1 MKSKIKFILIALF
14 LFSFLAAC
22 TSVREKEGWAGKI
35 EEEDGIEVIYNPKE
49 PLYGEI
55 DLELEED
62 LVIGAGEE
70 FDENYNFRYI
80 RDIEVDD
87 EGNILVV
94 DSRDCRI
101 QKYDKDGKYLQTIGR
116 KGEGPGEF
124 QRPSLTYLAP
134 DGKLY
139 VNELRK
145 VHIFNQNQEYKR
157 SIILESFLTSFGVT
171 KEGNIMGYVSTRTEE
186 EMTIDIALIDPEGKR
201 TKTIASYPDQGVMIQ
216 RGNITFGTTPPYSPG
231 LFFSSVDENSGI
243 YGFSADYKLFMTD
256 ASGEIIRRIEKE
268 EKRQP
273 TSKAEESEYIK
284 ERWESQKERGGTL
297 SEGDVRKLHTF
308 AEYKP
313 YFTNIIM
320 DDEGNLFLPK
330 PKSVLHPEDYT
341 YYDFFN
347 RQGCYFYKIK
357 ISDVTP
363 RVIKKGYIYTF
374 GSDPDT
380 GYYEIE
386 RYRKKTG
393 SRSKN
398 SQILKPKGKDSSTI
412 LI

>member
-1 MKSKIKFILIALF
+1 MKSKMKFILITLV

-35 EEEDGIEVIYNPKE
+35 EEDDGIDVIYNPEE
-49 PLYGEI
+49 PLHGEI
-55 DLELEED
+55 DLELEKD

-70 FDENYNFRYI
+70 FDENYNFRRI
-80 RDIEVDD
+80 SSMEVDD
-87 EGNILVV
+87 EGNIFVL
-94 DSRDCRI
+94 DYSDCRI

-145 VHIFNQNQEYKR
+145 LNVFDENQEYER
-157 SIILESFLTSFGVT
+157 SIILKSILLSFGVT
-171 KEGNIMGYVSTRTEE
+171 KEGNIMGYTNTRSEK
-186 EMTIDIALIDPEGKR
+186 EMTIDIALIDAEGKR
-201 TKTIASYPDQGVMIQ
+201 TKTIASYPDQGVRIQ
-216 RGNITFGTTPPYSPG
+216 RGNVVIGSTPPYSAG
-231 LFFSSVDENSGI
+231 LFFCPVDENSGI
-243 YGFSADYKLFMTD
+243 YGFSAEYKLFETD
-256 ASGEIIRRIEKE
+256 ASGEVIRRIEKK

-273 TSKAEESEYIK
+273 TSKDEESEYIK
-284 ERWESQKERGGTL
+284 ERWERQRDRGGRF
-297 SEGDVRKLHTF
+297 SEGDLRKLSTF

-347 RQGCYFYKIK
+347 KQGYYFYKIK
-357 ISDVTP
+357 ISGVTP
-363 RVIKKGYIYTF
+363 RVIKKGCIYAYE
-374 GSDPDT
+374 SNPDT

-386 RYRKKTG
+386 KYRI
-393 SRSKN
+393 KN
-398 SQILKPKGKDSSTI
+398 WDQIRK
-412 LI
+412 

>member
-1 MKSKIKFILIALF
+1 MRSKIKFILIALF

-35 EEEDGIEVIYNPKE
+35 EEEDGIEVIYNPEE

-70 FDENYNFRYI
+70 FDENYNFRGI
-80 RDIEVDD
+80 ASMEVDD
-87 EGNILVV
+87 EGNILVL
-94 DSRDCRI
+94 DYMDCRI

-145 VHIFNQNQEYKR
+145 LHVFDENQEYER
-157 SIILESFLTSFGVT
+157 SIILKSFLRGFGVT
-171 KEGNIMGYVSTRTEE
+171 KEGNIMGYMGTRTEE

-201 TKTIASYPDQGVMIQ
+201 TKTIASYPDQGVRIR
-216 RGNITFGTTPPYSPG
+216 RGNIMIGMTPPYSPG
-231 LFFSSVDENSGI
+231 LFFYPVDEDSGI
-243 YGFSADYKLFMTD
+243 YGFSAEYKLFETD
-256 ASGEIIRRIEKE
+256 AAGEIVRRIEKE

-273 TSKAEESEYIK
+273 TSKSEESEYIK
-284 ERWESQKERGGTL
+284 KRWESQKERGGTL
-297 SEGDVRKLHTF
+297 SEGDIRKLSAF

-330 PKSVLHPEDYT
+330 PKSVLHREDYT
-341 YYDFFN
+341 YFDFFN
-347 RQGCYFYKIK
+347 RQGYYFYKIK
-357 ISDVTP
+357 ISDVYP
-363 RVIKKGYIYTF
+363 RVIKKGCIYTY
-374 GSDPDT
+374 GSNPDT

-386 RYRKKTG
+386 RYRIKNWDQVKK
-393 SRSKN
+393 
-398 SQILKPKGKDSSTI
+398 
-412 LI
+412 

>member
-1 MKSKIKFILIALF
+1 MKSKIKFIFVVIV

-35 EEEDGIEVIYNPKE
+35 EEEDGIEVIYNPEE
-49 PLYGEI
+49 PMYGEL

-62 LVIGAGEE
+62 LVIGGGEE
-70 FDENYNFRYI
+70 YDENYNFRRI
-80 RDIEVDD
+80 SSMEVDD
-87 EGNILVV
+87 EGNIFVL
-94 DSRDCRI
+94 DFSDCRI

-124 QRPSLTYLAP
+124 QRPSRTYLAP

-139 VNELRK
+139 VNEVRK
-145 VHIFNQNQEYKR
+145 VHIFDKNSTFEK
-157 SIILESFLTSFGVT
+157 SIILESPLLSFSTT
-171 KEGNIMGYVSTRTEE
+171 KEGIQLGQSYTFVEE
-186 EMTIDIALIDPEGKR
+186 GRSLDILLMDSEGK
-201 TKTIASYPDQGVMIQ
+201 KVDAVASFPDPSVTISKPVSGGGMIMV
-216 RGNITFGTTPPYSPG
+216 GGAPPYSPG
-231 LFFSSVDENSGI
+231 LFFCPQSEGSAT
-243 YGFSADYKLFMTD
+243 YGFSSEYKLFTVNS
-256 ASGEIIRRIEKE
+256 SGEVIRRIEKE

-273 TSKAEESEYIK
+273 TSKDEESEYIK
-284 ERWESQKERGGTL
+284 ERWERQKERKGAL
-297 SEGDVRKLHTF
+297 SEGDIRKLSVF

-347 RQGCYFYKIK
+347 QQGYYFYKIK
-357 ISDVTP
+357 ISDITP
-363 RVIKKGYIYTF
+363 RVIKKGCIYTF

-380 GYYEIE
+380 GFYEIE
-386 RYRKKTG
+386 RYRIKNWDQIKK
-393 SRSKN
+393 
-398 SQILKPKGKDSSTI
+398 
-412 LI
+412 

>member
-1 MKSKIKFILIALF
+1 MKSKIKFILITLV
-14 LFSFLAAC
+14 LFSFLASC

-35 EEEDGIEVIYNPKE
+35 EEEDGIEVIYNPEE

-62 LVIGAGEE
+62 LVIGGGEE

-94 DSRDCRI
+94 DFRDCRI

-124 QRPSLTYLAP
+124 QRPSRTYLAP

-145 VHIFNQNQEYKR
+145 VHIFNENQEYER

-171 KEGNIMGYVSTRTEE
+171 KEGNIMGYMTTRTEE
-186 EMTIDIALIDPEGKR
+186 EMTIDIAMLDPEGKR
-201 TKTIASYPDQGVMIQ
+201 TKTIASYPDQSVRIQ
-216 RGNITFGTTPPYSPG
+216 RGNIMIGGNPPYSPG
-231 LFFSSVDENSGI
+231 LFFCPVDENSGI

-273 TSKAEESEYIK
+273 TSKDEESEYIK
-284 ERWESQKERGGTL
+284 ERWESQRERGGTL
-297 SEGDVRKLHTF
+297 SEGDIRKLSTF

-313 YFTNIIM
+313 YFANIIM

-330 PKSVLHPEDYT
+330 PKSVLHPEDFT

-347 RQGCYFYKIK
+347 QQGYYFYKIK
-357 ISDVTP
+357 ISDITP
-363 RVIKKGYIYTF
+363 RVIKKGCIYTF

-380 GYYEIE
+380 GFYEIE
-386 RYRKKTG
+386 RYKIKNWDQIKK
-393 SRSKN
+393 
-398 SQILKPKGKDSSTI
+398 
-412 LI
+412 

>member
-1 MKSKIKFILIALF
+1 MRSKIKFILITLV

-35 EEEDGIEVIYNPKE
+35 EEEDGIEVIYNPEE

-62 LVIGAGEE
+62 LVIGGGEE
-70 FDENYNFRYI
+70 FDENYNFRRI
-80 RDIEVDD
+80 SSMEVDD
-87 EGNILVV
+87 EGNILVL
-94 DSRDCRI
+94 DYSDCRI
-101 QKYDKDGKYLQTIGR
+101 QKYDKEGKYLRTIGR

-124 QRPSLTYLAP
+124 QRPFRSYLAP

-145 VHIFNQNQEYKR
+145 LHVFNENQEYIR
-157 SIILESFLTSFGVT
+157 SIILESPLRSFGVT
-171 KEGNIMGYVSTRTEE
+171 KEGNIMGYTSTRSEE

-201 TKTIASYPDQGVMIQ
+201 TKTIANYPDQGVMIQ
-216 RGNITFGTTPPYSPG
+216 RGNITIGTTPPYSPG
-231 LFFSSVDENSGI
+231 LFFCPVDENSGI
-243 YGFSADYKLFMTD
+243 YGFSAEYKLFQTD
-256 ASGEIIRRIEKE
+256 ASGEVIHRIEKE
-268 EKRQP
+268 ERRQP
-273 TSKAEESEYIK
+273 TSKDEESEYIK
-284 ERWESQKERGGTL
+284 KLWDRQREVGGKI
-297 SEGDVRKLHTF
+297 SEGDIRKLHTF

-330 PKSVLHPEDYT
+330 PKSVLHPEDFT

-347 RQGCYFYKIK
+347 KQGYYFYKIK
-357 ISDVTP
+357 ISDITP
-363 RVIKKGYIYTF
+363 RVIKKGYIYTY

-386 RYRKKTG
+386 RYKIKNWDQIKK
-393 SRSKN
+393 
-398 SQILKPKGKDSSTI
+398 
-412 LI
+412 

>member
-1 MKSKIKFILIALF
+1 MRSKIKFILITLV

-22 TSVREKEGWAGKI
+22 TSVREKEGWTGKI
-35 EEEDGIEVIYNPKE
+35 EEEDGIEVIYNPEE

-62 LVIGAGEE
+62 LVIGGGEE
-70 FDENYNFRYI
+70 FDENYNFRRI
-80 RDIEVDD
+80 SSMEVDD
-87 EGNILVV
+87 EGNILVL
-94 DSRDCRI
+94 DYSDCRI
-101 QKYDKDGKYLQTIGR
+101 QKYDKEGKYLRTIGR

-124 QRPSLTYLAP
+124 QRPFRSYLAP

-145 VHIFNQNQEYKR
+145 LHVFNENQEYIR
-157 SIILESFLTSFGVT
+157 SIILESPLRSFGVT
-171 KEGNIMGYVSTRTEE
+171 KEGNIMGYTSTRSEE

-216 RGNITFGTTPPYSPG
+216 RGNITVGTTPPYSPG
-231 LFFSSVDENSGI
+231 LFFCPVDENLGI
-243 YGFSADYKLFMTD
+243 YGFSAEYMLFQTD

-268 EKRQP
+268 ERRQP
-273 TSKAEESEYIK
+273 TSKDEESEYIK
-284 ERWESQKERGGTL
+284 KLWDRQREVGGKI
-297 SEGDVRKLHTF
+297 SEGDIRKLHTF

-330 PKSVLHPEDYT
+330 PKSVLHPEDFT

-347 RQGCYFYKIK
+347 KQGYYFYKIK
-357 ISDVTP
+357 ISDITP
-363 RVIKKGYIYTF
+363 RVIKKGYIYTY

-386 RYRKKTG
+386 RYKIKNWDQIKK
-393 SRSKN
+393 
-398 SQILKPKGKDSSTI
+398 
-412 LI
+412 

>member
-1 MKSKIKFILIALF
+1 MKSKIKFFLIILV

-22 TSVREKEGWAGKI
+22 TAVREKEGWAGKI
-35 EEEDGIEVIYNPKE
+35 EEEDGIEVIYNPEE

-62 LVIGAGEE
+62 LVIGGGEE
-70 FDENYNFRYI
+70 YDENYNFRRI
-80 RDIEVDD
+80 SSMEVDD
-87 EGNILVV
+87 EGNILVL
-94 DSRDCRI
+94 DYSDCRI

-124 QRPSLTYLAP
+124 QNPFRTYLAP

-139 VNELRK
+139 VNEFRK
-145 VHIFNQNQEYKR
+145 LHVFDENQEYER
-157 SIILESFLTSFGVT
+157 SIILKSFLRDFGVT
-171 KEGNIMGYVSTRTEE
+171 KEGNIMGYTSTRSEE
-186 EMTIDIALIDPEGKR
+186 DMTIDIALIDPEGQR
-201 TKTIASYPDQGVMIQ
+201 AKTIAKFPDQGVRIQ
-216 RGNITFGTTPPYSPG
+216 RGNIMIGTTPPYSPG
-231 LFFSSVDENSGI
+231 LFFCPVDENSGI
-243 YGFSADYKLFMTD
+243 YGFSAEYKLFETD

-268 EKRQP
+268 ERRQP
-273 TSKAEESEYIK
+273 TSKDEESEYIK
-284 ERWESQKERGGTL
+284 ESWERQKERGGML

-330 PKSVLHPEDYT
+330 PRSVLHPEDYT

-347 RQGCYFYKIK
+347 KQGYYFYKIK
-357 ISDVTP
+357 ISDITP
-363 RVIKKGYIYTF
+363 RVIKKGFIYTY

-380 GYYEIE
+380 GFYEIE
-386 RYRKKTG
+386 RYRIKNWDQIKK
-393 SRSKN
+393 
-398 SQILKPKGKDSSTI
+398 
-412 LI
+412 